1 MHSNEFVMRKF
12 LLYLFLILS
21 TLGFNACSHHD
32 DPIPEPPTAYKRTLF
47 VYMPWASNLYSAFE
61 QNLKDLMTA
70 INSTGLDNQRIII
83 FLANSNKTATLQEVV
98 LYNGFYSRKNIKDYS
113 FTMADYTTVS
123 GLTSILADLVTIAP
137 ADEYSMIIG
146 CHGMGWL
153 PVTRS
158 ALAPSTRW
166 FGGASSLYQTEI
178 STLHQALSNA
188 NIKLEYL
195 LFDDCY
201 MATAEVAYEL
211 KDVIKYLIA
220 STCEIMNYGMP
231 YHKMGKYLL
240 GKPDYENIC
249 ASFFTFYNS
258 YSYPYG
264 TISVTSTSQLPAL
277 AQAMKDL
284 NDSYSFDPSYL
295 ESIQDLD
302 GFTPTIF
309 FDFGSYV
316 KYLTAVNPD
325 AAGTCLYRL
334 DLAVPY
340 KSNTP
345 QYYSQFIRRGI
356 DLAEYSGLTIS
367 DPSTHDDTKSKD
379 QTSWWYAT
387 H

>member
-1 MHSNEFVMRKF
+1 MHSKEFVMRKF

-21 TLGFNACSHHD
+21 TLGFSACSHED
-32 DPIPEPPTAYKRTLF
+32 DPIPEPPAGYKRTLF

-70 INSTGLDNQRIII
+70 VNATGLDNQRIII
-83 FLANSNKTATLQEVV
+83 FLANSNNTATLQEVV
-98 LYNGFYSRKNIKDYS
+98 LYNGFYSRKNIKDYT
-113 FTMADYTTVS
+113 FTMADYTTVN
-123 GLTSILADLVTIAP
+123 GLTSILADILTIAP
-137 ADEYSMIIG
+137 ADEFSMIIG

-158 ALAPSTRW
+158 VEKTATRW
-166 FGGASSLYQTEI
+166 YGGASSLYQTEI
-178 STLHQALSNA
+178 STLHQALSNV

-201 MATAEVAYEL
+201 MATTEVAYEL
-211 KDVIKYLIA
+211 KDVTKYLIA

-240 GKPDYENIC
+240 GKPDYQNIC

-277 AQAMKDL
+277 AQAMKGL
-284 NDSYSFDPSYL
+284 NDSYLFDPSYL
-295 ESIQDLD
+295 DSIQDLD
-302 GFTPTIF
+302 GFIPTIF

-316 KYLTAVNPD
+316 KYLTISNPD
-325 AAGTCLYRL
+325 AASNCLYHL

-345 QYYSQFIRRGI
+345 QYYSQFIKHGV
-356 DLAEYSGLTIS
+356 DLSEYSGLSIS
-367 DPSTHDDTKSKD
+367 DPSIHDEAKLKNK
-379 QTSWWYAT
+379 TSWWHAT